1 MEKLK
6 VIQLTSSNR
15 EFNLYEANPCVMA
28 LGFFDGVH
36 LGHQEVINKA
46 KAAAV
51 KRNLPLVVMS
61 FFPHP
66 KEVISKGNKMFPYLM
81 PMDEKQKKL
90 EKLGVQIFYL
100 VHFDREFAALS
111 PEKFVENYLLD
122 FGAELVVAGFDFTYG
137 RYGDGN
143 MDRMKADAKG
153 LLNVIKVGKMEYEGE
168 KISSTMI
175 RNLICSGKVEQI
187 PSFLGELYQIE
198 GTVFWNNEDVD
209 VYIRPNYLLPSSG
222 IYHVTVSN
230 GYKTCSQEALVR
242 NGKLKLLISKKRN
255 FSFSNHEVI
264 RIYWRRKL
272 TKERP
277 HLIGSVQHPF
287 DSVIS

>member
-1 MEKLK
+1 VGKLK
-6 VIQLTSSNR
+6 VIHLKLSNR
-15 EFNLYEANPCVMA
+15 ESNLHGAKPCVMA

-81 PMDEKQKKL
+81 PMDEKEKKL
-90 EKLGVQIFYL
+90 EILGVQIFYL

-111 PEKFVENYLLD
+111 PEKFVKNYLLD

-137 RYGDGN
+137 RNGEGN
-143 MDRMKADAKG
+143 MDRMIADAKG
-153 LLNVIKVGKMEYEGE
+153 LLNVIKVGKIEFAGE

-187 PSFLGELYQIE
+187 PSFLGEPYQIE
-198 GTVFWNNEDVD
+198 GTVLWNKEDVN
-209 VYIRPNYLLPSSG
+209 VYIHPNYLLPSSG
-222 IYHVTVSN
+222 IYNVTVSN
-230 GYKTCSQEALVR
+230 GYKTYSQEALVC
-242 NGKLKLLISKKRN
+242 NGKLKLIISKKGN
-255 FSFSNHEVI
+255 FSFSNHEII
-264 RIYWRRKL
+264 RIYWRGKL
-272 TKERP
+272 TKEWS
-277 HLIGSVQHPF
+277 HLVDQVQQPLE
-287 DSVIS
+287 SLMS